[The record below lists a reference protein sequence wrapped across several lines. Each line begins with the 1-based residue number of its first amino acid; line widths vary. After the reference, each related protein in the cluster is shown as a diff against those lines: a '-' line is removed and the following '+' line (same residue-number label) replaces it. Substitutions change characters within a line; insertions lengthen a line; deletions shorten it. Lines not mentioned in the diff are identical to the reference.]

1 MSRRPARRPCGFTLA
16 ELLVGLAVGG
26 LVLAATLW
34 AVGAQVALHKRQQ
47 LALQLDQEMRAA
59 AELMTRSLR
68 RAGFWRGAADSP
80 ASASNPY
87 AAWSVAAGPDAQG
100 ATVLVA
106 HAHPQRAEDGLLT
119 RDEEQGFRLRGG
131 VLETQLGAGNWQAL
145 TDPRLLRITRLA
157 LTPRL
162 GPDCVAG
169 VLVRGL
175 DITLQAQAVADP
187 SVRRRWSSTLR
198 LRNDLAD
205 PGCPSSL
212 QPGTPTGP

>member
-1 MSRRPARRPCGFTLA
+1 MNRRPAPRPGGFTLA

-26 LVLAATLW
+26 LVVAATLW
-34 AVGAQVALHKRQQ
+34 AVGAQMALHRRAQ
-47 LALQLDQEMRAA
+47 LALQLDQELRAA

-68 RAGFWRGAADSP
+68 RAGFWRGAGDSP
-80 ASASNPY
+80 STDSNPY
-87 AAWSVAAGPDAQG
+87 AAWSVAAGPDPQG
-100 ATVLVA
+100 ATVLLA

-162 GPDCVAG
+162 GADCTAG

-175 DITLQAQAVADP
+175 DITLQARAVADA
-187 SVRRRWSSTLR
+187 SVRRHWTSTLR

-205 PGCPSSL
+205 PGCP
-212 QPGTPTGP
+212 PGPLSTAASGP